1 MDTISISDM
10 KVRAVIGTLPGERMQ
25 KQTLLLNVDLYGDFR
40 MAGERDDF
48 SMTFDYSK
56 IEREIHDYVSG
67 SSFHLLEALA
77 EHLAAKCLAENP
89 LLNGIRLR
97 IAKPNAACFSREIG
111 IEIRRFASGG
121 ASPGSEEPGASE

>member
-1 MDTISISDM
+1 MDTIRISDM

-89 LLNGIRLR
+89 LLKGIRLR

-111 IEIRRFASGG
+111 IEIRRFASGAPG
-121 ASPGSEEPGASE
+121 AGEPGISE